1 MRDSALGTSGTRA
14 IPFDA
19 NKLDRLMEAA
29 GIDILL
35 ATSKHNVQY
44 LLGAERAIFFDY
56 MDALG
61 VSRYLPV
68 VIYPKGAPDKAAFI
82 GHWLETH
89 QRAVTPLWVPQV
101 QTNASGS
108 IDAISRAV
116 SVIKGAGLPARRI
129 GVELA
134 FLPMDAGRALA
145 NALPD
150 SEVADALFVL
160 ERLRAVKTTAELAK
174 LRTASELVIEAML
187 EVIAN
192 HGPGRTKQEIAD
204 ALRIAE
210 VRRGLTFEYCLIAS
224 GANHNRAPSAQRWEQ
239 GDVLSLDSGG
249 NFHGYIGDLA
259 RMAVLGEP
267 DSELKELLGEIDAIQ
282 RAAFATVRAG
292 AMGGDIYVAAEKLLK
307 QSKLRGSIEFLAHGM
322 GLVSHEAP
330 RLTATGPVPYD
341 DPDAHR
347 PLEVGM
353 VVSIETTMKHP
364 HRGFIKLEDTVAV
377 TATGYEIFGE
387 GGRGWNLGGTAVRA
401 R

>member
-1 MRDSALGTSGTRA
+1 MRDSALGTSETRA

-160 ERLRAVKTTAELAK
+160 E
-174 LRTASELVIEAML
+174 AML

-204 ALRIAE
+204 ALRITE

-292 AMGGDIYVAAEKLLK
+292 AIGGDIYVAAEKLLK

-347 PLEVGM
+347 PLEAGM